1 NRDGEPVITFDY
13 KWLREVGQTGYT
25 GYHFDNV
32 YMSRGSQRLLTCW
45 TPFGDIPISQG
56 TLAVCAGS
64 NHLPG
69 FAKVRDTYGKMDVD
83 RDHVDGWF
91 SNDPLEI
98 TKKFGGQWVTADMR
112 AGDVIII
119 TMFTLHGSTNNTT
132 NRWRLSCDTRFQP
145 AADPV
150 DERWVG
156 PKPKAH
162 YAWHTGK
169 IKQMAEA
176 RAEWGV

>member
-1 NRDGEPVITFDY
+1 
-13 KWLREVGQTGYT
+13 
-25 GYHFDNV
+25 
-32 YMSRGSQRLLTCW
+32 M
-45 TPFGDIPISQG
+45 
-56 TLAVCAGS
+56 
-64 NHLPG
+64 
-69 FAKVRDTYGKMDVD
+69 
-83 RDHVDGWF
+83 
-91 SNDPLEI
+91 
-98 TKKFGGQWVTADMR
+98 TADMR